1 MLNKFV
7 NLYFSVFFMFCVGI
21 YIVNIVNES
30 LVYWPLHQFVASFVR
45 LYKASQFF

>member
-7 NLYFSVFFMFCVGI
+7 NLYFFMFCVGI